1 MQNLN
6 TTISSLFFARSSN
19 WQLQLFRYV
28 FVGGFAFVVDYSLLY
43 ILTEFFGIYYLLS
56 ATISFIAGLLVN
68 YLLSIRW
75 VFKDSKYENRTIE
88 FTIFAVIGVI
98 GLLFNAFLMWLAT
111 DVIHF
116 YYMVS
121 KLLVAAIIMLWNFF
135 CRKLI
140 LFNKKTK

>member
-1 MQNLN
+1 MRNLN
-6 TTISSLFFARSSN
+6 TTITTLFFARSSS
-19 WQLQLFRYV
+19 WQLQLFRYI
-28 FVGGFAFVVDYSLLY
+28 FVGGFAFIVDYSLLY
-43 ILTEFFGIYYLLS
+43 ILTEFIGLYYLLS
-56 ATISFIAGLLVN
+56 ATISFIAGLLAN

-75 VFKDSKYENRTIE
+75 IFKDSKYENRTIE

-98 GLLFNAFLMWLAT
+98 GLLFNALLMWLAT

-121 KLLVAAIIMLWNFF
+121 KLFVAAIIMLWNFF

-140 LFNKKTK
+140 LFNKKTE